1 MNTSP
6 IHIEETRRGDKT
18 IWIEKD
24 GKKLYLHSKYN
35 PIREAEAIIAE
46 YEGIESDT
54 TVIFYGTG
62 LGYHIDLF
70 LQKHPDV
77 NYYIYEPIPELLYIY
92 LSHNSLRKLPSLK
105 MKDLILADNEIEARK
120 FLIN

>member
-1 MNTSP
+1 MILIDNINVLKSAYPELWNRLKSLERTIKTSP
-6 IHIEETRRGDKT
+6 IHIEETRRGNKT
-18 IWIEKD
+18 IWIEND

-35 PIREAEAIIAE
+35 PIREAEAIIEE

-77 NYYIYEPIPELLYIY
+77 N
-92 LSHNSLRKLPSLK
+92 
-105 MKDLILADNEIEARK
+105 
-120 FLIN
+120 